1 MRAKNTHSTVCDI
14 YLHHQH
20 ELEKVDSVLKEN
32 KAKLKHWRKEAAGL
46 SLSAITREEGEEL
59 TLPELSPEELAELV
73 IQELKLAITVQEE
86 KLAQMKP
93 NMAAIAEFRYAGCVC
108 CVSFFM

>member
-1 MRAKNTHSTVCDI
+1 M
-14 YLHHQH
+14 
-20 ELEKVDSVLKEN
+20 DSVLKEN

-108 CVSFFM
+108 VVCRSLCKECFFFNFM